1 MGNRLEV
8 RCFNLIFFQFFIQP
22 FLLAYNMF
30 TAIFSEFVGNSS
42 PQASDNFSLYELVPL
57 D

>member
-8 RCFNLIFFQFFIQP
+8 GCFNLIFFSILP
-22 FLLAYNMF
+22 YLLAYNMF
-30 TAIFSEFVGNSS
+30 TTIFSEFAGNFS
-42 PQASDNFSLYELVPL
+42 PKASDNFSFYELVPL